1 MRKEYFMKK
10 KYLSYLPFHV
20 TMVLVLLI
28 PIYMGAGAPGTFKPV
43 QVWFQ
48 IVVVFFPIANIGNFV
63 TLFRAREEES
73 NLKYFL
79 LHSVASPFC
88 RAESAER

>member
-1 MRKEYFMKK
+1 
-10 KYLSYLPFHV
+10 
-20 TMVLVLLI
+20 
-28 PIYMGAGAPGTFKPV
+28 MGAGAPGTFKPV

-79 LHSVASPFC
+79 STLPIMLLPYLILLFLML
-88 RAESAER
+88 RM